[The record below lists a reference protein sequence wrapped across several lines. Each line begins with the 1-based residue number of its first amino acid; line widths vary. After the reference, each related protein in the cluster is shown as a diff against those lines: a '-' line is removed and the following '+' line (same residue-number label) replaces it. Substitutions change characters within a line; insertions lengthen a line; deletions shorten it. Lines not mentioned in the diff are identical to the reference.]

1 MFDAG
6 KISLPGDEAE
16 GAKGGL
22 DIMKK
27 PLGKK
32 PPMGDMGG
40 MDTGGGMG
48 GGLESALKGAGFP
61 SVTPEQIDQIKAI
74 LGEPGDAGGMDAGGL
89 GKDDMGGDKGGL
101 GGLPM

>member
-16 GAKGGL
+16 GDKGGM

-32 PPMGDMGG
+32 PPMGGLDDGG
-40 MDTGGGMG
+40 MGAG

-74 LGEPGDAGGMDAGGL
+74 LGEPGGKPPMGDGDTDDLGGGT
-89 GKDDMGGDKGGL
+89 GGL